1 MKTNMTMTYE
11 IITPDKASDL
21 LETNTEN
28 RKISKGTVEA
38 YANDMLAGNWDES
51 VGVAISIDKDGV
63 LRDGQHRLSAI
74 VQSGVSIRMWVCRN
88 VSNDGIYDNN
98 RKRSNSDQ
106 ISILRSDFENVYKS
120 NRYIS
125 VARAIIINNSNP
137 SINRR
142 AVTPKEIIDF
152 TEAHKEDLDGFFLN
166 VPQTTVPKISM
177 AVVHLSLYMAYIAGV
192 DISDIVDFYDI
203 LCTGMS
209 TRPEEFPVI
218 AYRNYLKDS
227 SGVSTT
233 HIEIA
238 RCQYALKKY
247 LTGSC
252 VKRSISPKE
261 LIWPF
266 PYKKEGEE
274 NE

>member
-166 VPQTTVPKISM
+166 VPQPTVPKISM